1 MKKTS
6 LKNKFDYI
14 VIGAGSA
21 GVRFSRLM
29 SSKGKKVC
37 IIEKSRVGGTCVIRG
52 CVPKKLYVYASN
64 FSDQMYDA
72 ESFGWKIPG
81 RATHNWSKL
90 VQSKNK
96 EIHRLNQIYIRN
108 LTKAG
113 ALIIEEEA
121 KFISS
126 NAVQLQRS
134 KTILKAKKIII
145 TTGSTPSL
153 PNIPGKELAI
163 SSDQFFELKKLPK
176 KISIVGS
183 GYIALEFAFLLRNLN
198 YDVSLI
204 IRKKTILNEFDP
216 DIGYR
221 ILESAKRK
229 KIKIYDERSVVSLSK
244 KNKSIQIKTTK
255 GSVGSNL
262 VIFATGRA
270 PCIQGLNLDKA
281 GVVVTKVG
289 SIKVNKY
296 SQTSNKNIFA
306 LGDVTNRKNLTPVA
320 IREAVYLVNYLTK
333 QTKQSL
339 NYNKIASAVFT
350 QPEVG
355 HIGYGE
361 HELQQKKIKYKV
373 LQTQFRP
380 MKYSFSKKDNPVFI
394 KVLYRPTTEEILGI
408 IYIGEGAAEI
418 IQSIAIAFS
427 KKFTLNDLR
436 LTVPVHPT
444 SAEELVTLV

>member
-1 MKKTS
+1 MKNT
-6 LKNKFDYI
+6 FDYI

-29 SSKGKKVC
+29 ANQGKKVC
-37 IIEKSRVGGTCVIRG
+37 ILEKSRVGGTCVIRG

-64 FSDQMYDA
+64 FSDQLYDA
-72 ESFGWKIPG
+72 SSFGWKISG
-81 RATHNWSKL
+81 SVTHNWGKL
-90 VQSKNK
+90 VASKNK
-96 EIHRLNQIYIRN
+96 EINRLNQIYIRN

-113 ALIIEEEA
+113 VLIIEEEA
-121 KFISS
+121 RFIAS
-126 NAVQLQRS
+126 NAVQLQKS
-134 KTILKAKKIII
+134 GTILKAKKIII
-145 TTGSTPSL
+145 TTGSTPSM
-153 PNIPGKELAI
+153 PNIPGRELAI

-183 GYIALEFAFLLRNLN
+183 GYIALEFAFLLRNLH

-204 IRKKTILNEFDP
+204 TRKTTILNEFDP
-216 DIGYR
+216 DIGAR

-244 KNKSIQIKTTK
+244 QNKGVKINTTK
-255 GSVGSNL
+255 GSIHSHL
-262 VIFATGRA
+262 VIFATGRV
-270 PCIQGLNLDKA
+270 PCIHGLDLHKA
-281 GVVVTKVG
+281 GVTVTKNG

-320 IREAVYLVNYLTK
+320 IREAVYLVNHLTK

-361 HELQQKKIKYKV
+361 HELQKKKIKYKV

-394 KVLYRPTTEEILGI
+394 KVLYRPKTEDILGI
-408 IYIGEGAAEI
+408 IYIGEAAAEI

>member
-1 MKKTS
+1 MRNT
-6 LKNKFDYI
+6 FDYI

-21 GVRFSRLM
+21 GVRFARLM
-29 SSKGKKVC
+29 SNQGKKVC
-37 IIEKSRVGGTCVIRG
+37 IVEKSRVGGTCVIRG

-64 FSDQMYDA
+64 FTDQLSDA
-72 ESFGWKIPG
+72 TSFGWNLGGVAKHDWG
-81 RATHNWSKL
+81 TL
-90 VQSKNK
+90 VANKNK
-96 EIHRLNQIYIRN
+96 EIDRLNQIYIRN
-108 LTKAG
+108 LSKAG
-113 ALIIEEEA
+113 VLIIEDEA
-121 KFISS
+121 RFVSS
-126 NAVQLQRS
+126 NSVQLQNSQR
-134 KTILKAKKIII
+134 ILQAKKIII
-145 TTGSTPSL
+145 TTGSTPSM
-153 PNIPGKELAI
+153 PDIPGKELAI
-163 SSDQFFELKKLPK
+163 SSDQFFELRKLPK

-183 GYIALEFAFLLRNLN
+183 GYIALEFAFLLRNLH

-216 DIGYR
+216 DIGAR

-229 KIKIYDERSVVSLSK
+229 KIKIYEERSVVALVK
-244 KNKSIQIKTTK
+244 KNKNIQIKTTK
-255 GSVGSNL
+255 GMIASNL
-262 VIFATGRA
+262 VIFATGRV
-270 PCIQGLNLDKA
+270 PCIQGLQLDNA
-281 GVVVTKVG
+281 GVKVTKAG

-320 IREAVYLVNYLTK
+320 IREAVYLVNHLTKKTK
-333 QTKQSL
+333 QTL
-339 NYNKIASAVFT
+339 HYHKIASAVFT

-361 HELQQKKIKYKV
+361 HELQRKQIQYKI

-380 MKYSFSKKDNPVFI
+380 MKYSFSKKENPVFI
-394 KVLYRPTTEEILGI
+394 KVLYRPVTEEILGI
-408 IYIGEGAAEI
+408 IYIGESAAEI

>member
-1 MKKTS
+1 M
-6 LKNKFDYI
+6 
-14 VIGAGSA
+14 
-21 GVRFSRLM
+21 
-29 SSKGKKVC
+29 
-37 IIEKSRVGGTCVIRG
+37 
-52 CVPKKLYVYASN
+52 
-64 FSDQMYDA
+64 
-72 ESFGWKIPG
+72 
-81 RATHNWSKL
+81 
-90 VQSKNK
+90 
-96 EIHRLNQIYIRN
+96 
-108 LTKAG
+108 
-113 ALIIEEEA
+113 
-121 KFISS
+121 
-126 NAVQLQRS
+126 
-134 KTILKAKKIII
+134 
-145 TTGSTPSL
+145 
-153 PNIPGKELAI
+153 
-163 SSDQFFELKKLPK
+163 
-176 KISIVGS
+176 
-183 GYIALEFAFLLRNLN
+183 
-198 YDVSLI
+198 
-204 IRKKTILNEFDP
+204 
-216 DIGYR
+216 
-221 ILESAKRK
+221 
-229 KIKIYDERSVVSLSK
+229 
-244 KNKSIQIKTTK
+244 
-255 GSVGSNL
+255 

>member
-1 MKKTS
+1 MRTT
-6 LKNKFDYI
+6 FDYI

-21 GVRFSRLM
+21 GVRFARLM
-29 SSKGKKVC
+29 ANQGYKVC
-37 IIEKSRVGGTCVIRG
+37 ILEKSRVGGTCVIRG

-64 FSDQMYDA
+64 FTDQLYDA
-72 ESFGWKIPG
+72 ISFGWKING
-81 RATHNWSKL
+81 IAKHNWGKL
-90 VQSKNK
+90 VASKNK

-145 TTGSTPSL
+145 TTGSTPSV
-153 PNIPGKELAI
+153 PNIPGKELAV

-216 DIGYR
+216 DIGSR
-221 ILESAKRK
+221 ILESARRK
-229 KIKIYDERSVVSLSK
+229 KIIIYDERSVVALAKK
-244 KNKSIQIKTTK
+244 KNNILIQTSKQPILT
-255 GSVGSNL
+255 NL
-262 VIFATGRA
+262 VIFATGRV
-270 PCIQGLNLDKA
+270 PCIQGLDLEKA
-281 GVVVTKVG
+281 GVSVSADG

-394 KVLYRPTTEEILGI
+394 KVLYRPKTEDILGI
-408 IYIGEGAAEI
+408 IYIGEAAAEI